1 MRLTEL
7 LRKQAGGLK
16 HEWHVA
22 AAKARVQKLCG
33 RDEAEGLSQARLAHE
48 VEMFQRMRVAELVDE
63 MAKELQERGGAEAG
77 ETVNLWRVS
86 AMEKAVAGCSPLGI
100 PRAGIAPEGHR
111 FSDKEFEVLMAMWM
125 GLPVGVRRACPTA
138 QCRQQAD
145 IWGVHGGMTC
155 AESRRGTPSE
165 AQWRGATTSWPSNY
179 GQRSG
184 PGACQPCWSSRDG
197 TGQRSGRVM

>member
-1 MRLTEL
+1 M
-7 LRKQAGGLK
+7 Q
-16 HEWHVA
+16 
-22 AAKARVQKLCG
+22 Q
-33 RDEAEGLSQARLAHE
+33 GLSQARLAHE
-48 VEMFQRMRVAELVDE
+48 VEMFQRMSVAELVDD

-77 ETVNLWRVS
+77 ETVKLWRVS

-100 PRAGIAPEGHR
+100 PRAGLAPEGYR

-155 AESRRGTPSE
+155 GGASEGHAVRSAMARRHNELAKQLWS
-165 AQWRGATTSWPSNY
+165 ALRGAY
-179 GQRSG
+179 
-184 PGACQPCWSSRDG
+184 QPCWSSRDG
-197 TGQRSGRVM
+197 MGQRSGRVM